1 MWREIL
7 IIAATNVTIFE
18 EGGKKATAVLG
29 CFTPR
34 TGMNEGLL
42 LGVRA

>member
-18 EGGKKATAVLG
+18 EGGKTAVLG

>member
-18 EGGKKATAVLG
+18 EGGKKATAVVSPLAQG
-29 CFTPR
+29 
-34 TGMNEGLL
+34 
-42 LGVRA
+42 